1 MLTLSTAKVTLK
13 KAWVWLKHNW
23 YVPAVIIY
31 TLALWLLFRNKSQA
45 LEVLQIRSESY
56 EDQIRVIENAHKK
69 EIEKRDQILQ
79 KYDDILNQLE
89 KDYKDKNMDLNK
101 KKKEEVKK
109 IVKEY
114 NDRPDDLA
122 KILAEKYG
130 LNYVE

>member
-89 KDYKDKNMDLNK
+89 KDYKDKNMK
-101 KKKEEVKK
+101 
-109 IVKEY
+109 
-114 NDRPDDLA
+114 
-122 KILAEKYG
+122 
-130 LNYVE
+130 